1 MNKQLF
7 DVPIIGLV
15 SSNSATMLASVSAE
29 DTLSFHPY
37 SSLTFSGIDGLPAT
51 KAATVALP
59 SGIGIFDL
67 RFSALRDGTTSSEN
81 LSQR

>member
-1 MNKQLF
+1 MR
-7 DVPIIGLV
+7 GLV
-15 SSNSATMLASVSAE
+15 SRSSATMLASVSADE
-29 DTLSFHPY
+29 TLSDHAC
-37 SSLTFSGIDGLPAT
+37 SSRTFSDKYGLPAT

-67 RFSALRDGTTSSEN
+67 LFKALNDGTTNKEN